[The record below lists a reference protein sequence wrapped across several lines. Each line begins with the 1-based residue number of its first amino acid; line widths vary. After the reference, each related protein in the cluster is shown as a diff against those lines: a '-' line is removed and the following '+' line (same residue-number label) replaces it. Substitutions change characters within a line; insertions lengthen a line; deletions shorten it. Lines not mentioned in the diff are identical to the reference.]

1 MTGYQEVLTDPSYAG
16 QMVCMT
22 YPLQG
27 NYGVRDA
34 DAESARPWARA
45 LVVRWACPS
54 PSHHSSEA
62 SLDEYLRR
70 WNVPAIAE
78 IDTRALTR
86 HIRTHGALRA
96 LLVHEPSAPSERADC
111 GAPAPA
117 ARPALPTPPR
127 AQRVVRPAT
136 SAARARTRAA
146 VGTGPRRPGPL
157 REHQRPAAPRP
168 TDAGVN
174 LEQAR
179 AETLRLR

>member
-45 LVVRWACPS
+45 LIVRWACPA

-96 LLVHEPSAPSERADC
+96 VLVHEPGPIL
-111 GAPAPA
+111 A
-117 ARPALPTPPR
+117 ARLAELTASARRVTPLGEQDRDARRRRGTGHRGRRLRREGQHPALAPGAGMPGGR
-127 AQRVVRPAT
+127 ASPYGHVGGRP
-136 SAARARTRAA
+136 
-146 VGTGPRRPGPL
+146 
-157 REHQRPAAPRP
+157 
-168 TDAGVN
+168 
-174 LEQAR
+174 
-179 AETLRLR
+179 